1 MNTRGN
7 MDIIDDNGLVDVN
20 EEDIESREKPKV
32 TYICGGIQ
40 CSC

>member
-7 MDIIDDNGLVDVN
+7 MDIDDNGLVDVN

-32 TYICGGIQ
+32 TYICGGTQ
-40 CSC
+40 